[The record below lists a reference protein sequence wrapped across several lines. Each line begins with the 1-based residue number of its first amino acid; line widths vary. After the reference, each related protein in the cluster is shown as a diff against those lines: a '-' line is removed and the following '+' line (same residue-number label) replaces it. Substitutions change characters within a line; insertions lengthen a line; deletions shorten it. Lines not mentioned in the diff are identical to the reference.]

1 MNKLAEETFGQSSH
15 FWYDGLPL
23 YKEGTYAKELQ
34 LSEPLKTILLQV
46 KADFHRKEATEYF
59 WYIYGNEQTQDAL
72 HEKVRPNIMLRYQSG
87 EFFVRM
93 NIADADFALS
103 LERVLDFETE
113 LREQLKKA
121 IF

>member
-46 KADFHRKEATEYF
+46 KADFHEKKPLNISGIYTEM
-59 WYIYGNEQTQDAL
+59 NRHSDAL
-72 HEKVRPNIMLRYQSG
+72 HEKCAQIL
-87 EFFVRM
+87 
-93 NIADADFALS
+93 
-103 LERVLDFETE
+103 
-113 LREQLKKA
+113 
-121 IF
+121 

>member
-1 MNKLAEETFGQSSH
+1 MNKLAEEAFGQNVH

-23 YKEGTYAKELQ
+23 YKDGTYAKELEFSDQ
-34 LSEPLKTILLQV
+34 LKTVLLLV
-46 KADFHRKEATEYF
+46 NDDFHNKEALEYF

-72 HEKVRPNIMLRYQSG
+72 HEKVRPNIMIRYQSG

-103 LERVLDFETE
+103 LERVLAFETE
-113 LREQLKKA
+113 LKEQLKKA

>member
-59 WYIYGNEQTQDAL
+59 WYIYGNEQTQDDL
-72 HEKVRPNIMLRYQSG
+72 HEKVRPNIMIRYQSG

>member
-1 MNKLAEETFGQSSH
+1 MNKLAEETFGQSVH

-23 YKEGTYAKELQ
+23 YKDGTYAKELQ
-34 LSEPLKTILLQV
+34 LSDQLKTVLLLV
-46 KADFHRKEATEYF
+46 KDDFYKKEATEYF

-72 HEKVRPNIMLRYQSG
+72 QEKVRPNIMIRYQSE

-93 NIADADFALS
+93 NISDADFALS
-103 LERVLDFETE
+103 LERVLAFETE